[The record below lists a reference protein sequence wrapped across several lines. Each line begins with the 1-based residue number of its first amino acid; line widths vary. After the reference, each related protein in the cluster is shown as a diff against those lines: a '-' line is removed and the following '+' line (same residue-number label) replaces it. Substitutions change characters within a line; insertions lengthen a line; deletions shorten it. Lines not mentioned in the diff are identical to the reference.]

1 MQLFSI
7 VLSLEQADIG
17 STHGGEKF
25 RYNEQQWKQTLRET
39 PFFLNSFYYYY
50 YYYTKVFP
58 GLIITT
64 IQTIVYD
71 DDKKI

>member
-25 RYNEQQWKQTLRET
+25 RYNKQQWKQTLRET

-50 YYYTKVFP
+50 CYTKVFP

>member
-25 RYNEQQWKQTLRET
+25 RYNKQQWKQTLRET
-39 PFFLNSFYYYY
+39 PFFLNSFYYY